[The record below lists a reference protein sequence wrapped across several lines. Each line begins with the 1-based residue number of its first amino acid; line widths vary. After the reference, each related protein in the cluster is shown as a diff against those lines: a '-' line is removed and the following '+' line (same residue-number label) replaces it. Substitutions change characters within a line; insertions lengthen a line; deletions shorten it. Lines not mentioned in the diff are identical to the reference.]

1 MVAQGLPQWTP
12 SPLPGPEMLRRSL
25 ITASLLAAPAV
36 RAQAAWPNRGPIRV
50 IVPFTPGGA
59 TDAMARV
66 TTGKL
71 QEKLGQTIIVEN
83 RPGANG
89 AVGGQF
95 VAGAAPDGY
104 TFCFSASIQILARLV
119 MRSPGY
125 DPITD
130 LQPVVRVGQGPLLLI
145 QNAARPQATLAET
158 LAAVRANPRDWSFA
172 VSSLGAAGHLATI
185 EFIRQAGVDIVQV
198 PYRGTAPAITD
209 TVAGNTHLMFD
220 PILATLP
227 QVRAGRVRGLAITAS
242 ARSAAAPE
250 IPTALESGMPG
261 LDIQSWWGLWGPR
274 GLPTEIRARIHEA
287 LRLGMTEPDVQAR
300 VATLGIE
307 PLAESS
313 ADFTAFIERDFTRSQ
328 ELLRIA
334 NFQPE

>member
-1 MVAQGLPQWTP
+1 MQ
-12 SPLPGPEMLRRSL
+12 RRHL
-25 ITASLLAAPAV
+25 IAATGAILAAPAV
-36 RAQAAWPNRGPIRV
+36 QAQPAWPARGPVRV
-50 IVPFTPGGA
+50 VVPFTPGGA

-71 QEKLGQTIIVEN
+71 QEKLGQTFIVEN
-83 RPGANG
+83 RAGANG
-89 AVGGQF
+89 AVGGQY
-95 VAGAAPDGY
+95 VAQSAPDGY
-104 TFCFSASIQILARLV
+104 TFCFSASIQTLARLV
-119 MRSPGY
+119 MRNPGY
-125 DPITD
+125 DPVAD
-130 LQPVVRVGQGPLLLI
+130 LLPVVRVGQGPLLLI
-145 QNAARPQATLAET
+145 QHGARPQNTLAET

-209 TVAGNTHLMFD
+209 TVAGTTQLMFD

-227 QVRAGRVRGLAITAS
+227 QVRGGRVKALAITAN

-250 IPTALESGMPG
+250 IPTAAEAGMPG

-274 GLPTEIRARIHEA
+274 AVPAEIVSRIGEVLRTGMFEA
-287 LRLGMTEPDVQAR
+287 DVTQR
-300 VATLGIE
+300 VTTLGIE
-307 PLAESS
+307 PMAQPSAEF
-313 ADFTAFIERDFTRSQ
+313 AAFIQRDFTRSQ

>member
-1 MVAQGLPQWTP
+1 
-12 SPLPGPEMLRRSL
+12 MLRRSL
-25 ITASLLAAPAV
+25 IIAPLLAAPAV
-36 RAQAAWPNRGPIRV
+36 QAQATWPSRGPIRV

-59 TDAMARV
+59 TDGMARV
-66 TTGKL
+66 TAAKL
-71 QEKLGQTIIVEN
+71 QEKLGQTFIVEN

-95 VAGAAPDGY
+95 VAGAPPDGY

-119 MRSPGY
+119 MRNPGY

-145 QNAARPQATLAET
+145 QNAARPQNTLAET

-209 TVAGNTHLMFD
+209 TVAGNTQLMFD

-227 QVRAGRVRGLAITAS
+227 QVRAGRVKGLAITAA

-250 IPTALESGMPG
+250 IPTAQESGMPG

-274 GLPTEIRARIHEA
+274 GLPTEIRARIHDA
-287 LRLGMTEPDVQAR
+287 LRVGMAEADVLAR

-313 ADFTAFIERDFTRSQ
+313 TDFAAFIERDFVRSQ

>member
-1 MVAQGLPQWTP
+1 MQ
-12 SPLPGPEMLRRSL
+12 RRHL
-25 ITASLLAAPAV
+25 IATTGALLAAPAV
-36 RAQAAWPNRGPIRV
+36 QAQPAWPGRGPIRV

-59 TDAMARV
+59 TDGMARV

-71 QEKLGQTIIVEN
+71 QEKLGQTFIVEN
-83 RPGANG
+83 RAGANG

-95 VAGAAPDGY
+95 VAQSAPDGY

-119 MRSPGY
+119 MRNPGY
-125 DPITD
+125 DPVAD
-130 LQPVVRVGQGPLLLI
+130 LLPIIRVGQGPLLLI
-145 QNAARPQATLAET
+145 MNGQRPQTNLAE
-158 LAAVRANPRDWSFA
+158 LVAAMRANPRDWSFA

-185 EFIRQAGVDIVQV
+185 EFIRQVGADIVQV

-209 TVAGNTHLMFD
+209 VVAGTTQLMFD

-227 QVRAGRVRGLAITAS
+227 QVRGGRVKGMAITAA

-250 IPTALESGMPG
+250 IPTAQEAGMPG

-274 GLPTEIRARIHEA
+274 GVPAEIVARIGEVLRTGMFEA
-287 LRLGMTEPDVQAR
+287 DVLAR

-307 PLAESS
+307 PLAQPS
-313 ADFTAFIERDFTRSQ
+313 AEFSAFIQRDVARAQ
-328 ELLRIA
+328 DLLRIA

>member
-1 MVAQGLPQWTP
+1 MQ
-12 SPLPGPEMLRRSL
+12 RRL
-25 ITASLLAAPAV
+25 LLTAPALLAAPPV
-36 RAQAAWPNRGPIRV
+36 RAQAAWPGRGPIRV

-59 TDAMARV
+59 TDGMARV

-95 VAGAAPDGY
+95 VAQAAPDGY
-104 TFCFSASIQILARLV
+104 TFCFSASIQVLARLV
-119 MRSPGY
+119 MRNPGY
-125 DPITD
+125 DPVTD
-130 LQPVVRVGQGPLLLI
+130 LLPVIRVGQGPLLLI
-145 QNAARPQATLAET
+145 QHLQRPQATLAET
-158 LAAVRANPRDWSFA
+158 LAAVRANPREWSFA

-185 EFIRQAGVDIVQV
+185 EFIRQAGVDLIQV

-209 TVAGNTHLMFD
+209 VVAGTTQLMFD

-227 QVRAGRVRGLAITAS
+227 QVRGGRVRGLAITATS
-242 ARSAAAPE
+242 RSAAAPE
-250 IPTALESGMPG
+250 IPTAQEAGMPG

-274 GLPTEIRARIHEA
+274 GLPPEILARIGEVLRSGMFEA
-287 LRLGMTEPDVQAR
+287 DVISR

-307 PLAESS
+307 PLAEGS
-313 ADFTAFIERDFTRSQ
+313 AEFAGFIQRDVTRAQ

>member
-1 MVAQGLPQWTP
+1 MQ
-12 SPLPGPEMLRRSL
+12 RRSL
-25 ITASLLAAPAV
+25 IAATGAILGAPAV
-36 RAQAAWPNRGPIRV
+36 QAQPAWPGRGPVRV
-50 IVPFTPGGA
+50 VVPFTPGGA
-59 TDAMARV
+59 TDGMARV

-71 QEKLGQTIIVEN
+71 QEKLGQTFIVEN
-83 RPGANG
+83 RAGANG
-89 AVGGQF
+89 AVGGQY
-95 VAGAAPDGY
+95 VAQAAPDGY
-104 TFCFSASIQILARLV
+104 TFCFSASIQMLARLV
-119 MRSPGY
+119 MRTPGY
-125 DPITD
+125 DPVTD
-130 LQPVVRVGQGPLLLI
+130 LLPIIRTGQGPLLLI
-145 QNAARPQATLAET
+145 QNAARPQNTLAET

-209 TVAGNTHLMFD
+209 TVAGTTQLMFD

-227 QVRAGRVRGLAITAS
+227 QFRGGRVKALAITAG

-250 IPTALESGMPG
+250 IPTAQEAGMPG

-274 GLPTEIRARIHEA
+274 GVPADIVARIGEVLRTGMFEA
-287 LRLGMTEPDVQAR
+287 DVTQR

-313 ADFTAFIERDFTRSQ
+313 ADFAAFIQRDFTRSQ
-328 ELLRIA
+328 DLLRIA

>member
-1 MVAQGLPQWTP
+1 MQ
-12 SPLPGPEMLRRSL
+12 RRL
-25 ITASLLAAPAV
+25 VIAATGAVLAAPAV
-36 RAQAAWPNRGPIRV
+36 QAQPAWPGRGPIRV
-50 IVPFTPGGA
+50 VVPFTPGGA
-59 TDAMARV
+59 TDGMARV
-66 TTGKL
+66 TAGKL

-95 VAGAAPDGY
+95 VAQAAPDGY

-119 MRSPGY
+119 MRNPGY
-125 DPITD
+125 DPVAD
-130 LQPVVRVGQGPLLLI
+130 LLPVVRVGQGPLLLI

-158 LAAVRANPRDWSFA
+158 LAAVRAAPRDWSFA

-209 TVAGNTHLMFD
+209 VVAGTTQLMFD

-227 QVRAGRVRGLAITAS
+227 QVRSGRVKGLCITAA
-242 ARSAAAPE
+242 ARAAAAPE
-250 IPTALESGMPG
+250 IPTAREGGMPG

-274 GLPTEIRARIHEA
+274 GVSADIVARIGDVLRGGMFEA
-287 LRLGMTEPDVQAR
+287 DVLAR

-307 PLAESS
+307 PLAEPG
-313 ADFTAFIERDFTRSQ
+313 AAFAAFIQRDVARSQ

>member
-1 MVAQGLPQWTP
+1 MQ
-12 SPLPGPEMLRRSL
+12 RRL
-25 ITASLLAAPAV
+25 LLTATAWLAAPAV
-36 RAQAAWPNRGPIRV
+36 QAQPAWPGRGPIRV

-59 TDAMARV
+59 TDGMARV

-95 VAGAAPDGY
+95 VAQAAPDGY
-104 TFCFSASIQILARLV
+104 TFCFSASIQVLARLV
-119 MRSPGY
+119 MRNPGY
-125 DPITD
+125 DPVTD
-130 LQPVVRVGQGPLLLI
+130 LLPVIRVGQGPLLLI
-145 QNAARPQATLAET
+145 QHLQRPQATLAET
-158 LAAVRANPRDWSFA
+158 LAAVRANPREWSFA

-185 EFIRQAGVDIVQV
+185 EFIRQAGVDLIQV

-209 TVAGNTHLMFD
+209 VVAGTTQLMFD

-227 QVRAGRVRGLAITAS
+227 QVRGGRVRGLAITATS
-242 ARSAAAPE
+242 RSAAAPE
-250 IPTALESGMPG
+250 IPTAREAGMPG

-274 GLPTEIRARIHEA
+274 GLPPEILARIGEVLRGGMFEA
-287 LRLGMTEPDVQAR
+287 DVISR

-307 PLAESS
+307 PLAEAS
-313 ADFTAFIERDFTRSQ
+313 AEFAGFIQRDVTRAQ